1 MLVLRM
7 MSQNI
12 YPMVIEVTLN
22 NNWNLIGVQLVVVR
36 MALALAVEHTAFE
49 ELLVVVVHM
58 ALALALEVERTAFA
72 LVVEH
77 MALALEVEHTAFAL
91 VVEHMAFEAL

>member
-49 ELLVVVVHM
+49 ELLALEVERM
-58 ALALALEVERTAFA
+58 AWALALEVE
-72 LVVEH
+72 H
-77 MALALEVEHTAFAL
+77 MAWALALEVEHTTFAL